1 MALRSESSL
10 LNSIVAALT
19 ILWIR
24 FLKFV
29 TAPVAKDSRYQTLSS
44 NKNIVPLE
52 MSSVHF
58 NLHRGLCKKLW
69 LFFAYF
75 QCRVRISSCI
85 HRALFWFLRW
95 PFTFIVDQNKPLS
108 SEITNLVL
116 VKSGTWSG
124 ETATTKN
131 HSES

>member
-52 MSSVHF
+52 MFSVHF
-58 NLHRGLCKKLW
+58 N
-69 LFFAYF
+69 
-75 QCRVRISSCI
+75 
-85 HRALFWFLRW
+85 RAS
-95 PFTFIVDQNKPLS
+95 IKA
-108 SEITNLVL
+108 
-116 VKSGTWSG
+116 GTWNIPEHPG
-124 ETATTKN
+124 TWHNYHNYEKN
-131 HSES
+131 M